1 MNFLTAITQIGSIVQ
16 GARSVVNGLGDIARS
31 HAAKA
36 RPVVVMTDQQS
47 FDAHLQQAAAQLIE
61 SRDANGD
68 GTLSAA
74 ESGLDR
80 QVFAQFDTNG
90 DGKLDALELTR
101 AMARA
106 DSLLIDTRG

>member
-1 MNFLTAITQIGSIVQ
+1 MNFLTAISQIGSIVQ

-31 HAAKA
+31 HTAKA
-36 RPVVVMTDQQS
+36 RPIVVIKGQQS

-68 GTLSAA
+68 GMLSAG
-74 ESGLDR
+74 ESGLDG
-80 QVFAQFDTNG
+80 QLFAHLDTNG

-106 DSLLIDTRG
+106 DSLIIDTRG

>member
-1 MNFLTAITQIGSIVQ
+1 MNFLTAITRIGSIVQ

-36 RPVVVMTDQQS
+36 RPIVVMTDQQS
-47 FDAHLQQAAAQLIE
+47 FDA
-61 SRDANGD
+61 
-68 GTLSAA
+68 A
-74 ESGLDR
+74 ESGLDG
-80 QVFAQFDTNG
+80 QMFAQLDTNG